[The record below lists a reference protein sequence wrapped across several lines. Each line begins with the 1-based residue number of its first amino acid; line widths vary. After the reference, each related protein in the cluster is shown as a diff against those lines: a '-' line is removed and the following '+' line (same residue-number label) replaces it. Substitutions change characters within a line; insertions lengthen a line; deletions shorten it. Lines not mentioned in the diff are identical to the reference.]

1 MFTLPLP
8 CSFYH
13 SLHTVTPSLCG
24 SSTFGS
30 PTHITHHPLILISE
44 KREKPEFERRN
55 LKWSSCFTYT
65 YICIIFFACPT
76 HWERPLILINH
87 SQNRFIF
94 ISILLFCWIEWSTL
108 QFFYLNASLTVI
120 KKEIEK
126 RESAYISLQSS
137 SSIQKDIL
145 WTISLTRGPLQC
157 HCLKEENC
165 GKDVSFII
173 LF

>member
-55 LKWSSCFTYT
+55 LKWLSCFTYT

-94 ISILLFCWIEWSTL
+94 ISILLFCWIEWSTFL
-108 QFFYLNASLTVI
+108 FSQVHPFKKIFCEQFRWQEDHYNAI
-120 KKEIEK
+120 AWRKKIV
-126 RESAYISLQSS
+126 
-137 SSIQKDIL
+137 
-145 WTISLTRGPLQC
+145 
-157 HCLKEENC
+157 
-165 GKDVSFII
+165 GKT
-173 LF
+173 